1 MYCCEFCEIF
11 KNTFSTE
18 HLQSTAKSYLY
29 SSVCS
34 VLKSV
39 YPNPLKRTWEL
50 PSLVV
55 VIVSKIRNKCI
66 YKLLHYLIDRP
77 YFILHYF
84 AINVLLQ
91 GTWPYSEFFWSIF
104 SGNRTEYG
112 DLLCRTNQGKCGP
125 ENLGIR
131 TLFMQW
137 KSRRNTSKI
146 KHKCLKNKITFT
158 WNC

>member
-18 HLQSTAKSYLY
+18 HLLSTAKSYLY

-55 VIVSKIRNKCI
+55 VILSKIRNKCI

-112 DLLCRTNQGKCGP
+112 DLLCKSPYLGQIR
-125 ENLGIR
+125 ENAD
-131 TLFMQW
+131 Q
-137 KSRRNTSKI
+137 KI
-146 KHKCLKNKITFT
+146 WEYGHFSCSVNHVEIPQK
-158 WNC
+158 